1 MLWRAMLSLKKSKGK
16 TALLFVIML
25 VVANLVISGLSIQS
39 ASEKSMKQIR
49 ESLGSDVTLSVNMS
63 NMMQNRQ
70 KGQAMN
76 QVMSPITKEMADQLK
91 DLNYVSSYNY
101 TISDSVNS
109 EGMTPIETQAE
120 TQIPN
125 GMKEEFKDG
134 QTQTTLGDFSLSGNT
149 TMQNVESFVDGSYEL
164 TEGKLLSETD
174 EGLPYVVISETLA
187 EENNLSVGSQIAVSS
202 VDGDNTAVLEIVGI
216 FTINSSNSMGNMMF
230 NQQNPMNTLYVS
242 LDTAK
247 TITGSENLTSAVYY
261 LDDPEHI
268 EAFKQEAEEKTT
280 INWETYSLDA
290 NDQMYE
296 RNISTLENME
306 SFAAIFVIVVVI
318 AGGSTLCL
326 ILILTIK
333 NRTYEIGV
341 LVSLGET
348 KLNIIAQQFI
358 EIAVIGVIAFTL
370 SLGSGKL
377 ISNVISSMLV
387 SNTSNSNVT
396 MQMPQMGADSQ
407 ESFLEMPNDRGGQ
420 KGNAFN
426 NVFTAP
432 QNSELDVSLTTP
444 DILKLAGLTTLICA
458 TATLLP
464 ALYILR
470 LSPREILVRK
480 EG

>member
-49 ESLGSDVTLSVNMS
+49 ESLGSDVTLSVNMM

-70 KGQAMN
+70 KGEAMN
-76 QVMSPITKEMADQLK
+76 QVMSPITEEMANQLK
-91 DLNYVSSYNY
+91 DLNYVASYNY
-101 TISDSVNS
+101 SISSSVNS
-109 EGMTPIETQAE
+109 EGLTAIETQTN
-120 TQIPN
+120 TQVPN

-134 QTQTTLGDFSLSGNT
+134 ATQTTLGDFSVSGNT
-149 TMQNVESFVDGSYEL
+149 TMQNLESFVDGSYEL
-164 TEGKLLSETD
+164 TEGKLLSEAD
-174 EGLPYVVISETLA
+174 EGSSYVVMSKTLA
-187 EENNLSVGSQIAVSS
+187 DENDLSIGSKITVSS
-202 VDGDNTAVLEIVGI
+202 VDGSTTTKLEVVGI

-230 NQQNPMNTLYVS
+230 NQQNPMNMLYVS
-242 LDTAK
+242 LGTAK
-247 TITGSENLTSAVYY
+247 AITNSEHLTSAVYY

-268 EAFKQEAEEKTT
+268 ETFKQEAEAKTT
-280 INWETYSLDA
+280 IDWETYSLDA

-306 SFAAIFVIVVVI
+306 SFAMIFVVVVVI
-318 AGGSTLCL
+318 AGGSILCL

-348 KLNIIAQQFI
+348 KLNIIIQQFI
-358 EIAVIGVIAFTL
+358 EIAVIGIVAFTL

-377 ISNVISSMLV
+377 IANVISGMLE
-387 SNTSNSNVT
+387 SGASNSNVT
-396 MQMPQMGADSQ
+396 MQMPQMGMESQ
-407 ESFLEMPNDRGGQ
+407 NGSSQMPNERGGQ
-420 KGNAFN
+420 KGNAFEN
-426 NVFTAP
+426 AFTAP
-432 QNSELDVSLTTP
+432 QNSELDVSLTAP
-444 DILKLAGLTTLICA
+444 DVLKLAGLTTLICTA
-458 TATLLP
+458 ATLLP